1 MRVTIGPASRVLD
14 QQLLQATQSA
24 PLMQQAHLVH
34 AEPQTDWTRRF
45 AEQFLTR
52 KACRDLVIEHEQ
64 QTGRKYEAYARVRLD
79 TFLLEPFPRYFLQ
92 HIASRQELH
101 GIEDPAIVR
110 TRPGARQLDPD
121 APLLAGVVPSV
132 STQAS
137 SLVSRFLQSG
147 RVSTELV
154 RFGQLGTSGWA
165 SLLTKRSPGDQYEVA
180 NQYGVGDVESGPPTV
195 VEPPTVHGIAAV
207 PLGEDYGLDA
217 PKGLMDKLIV
227 GDAHAFEADASVWRT
242 ILTNATHT
250 AGLWLME
257 SMHRDNLLLHGVE
270 ARASRSHPP
279 HPPPLTPPSLR

>member
-1 MRVTIGPASRVLD
+1 MPPTAAPSQHLHSIATHSTGEPASARVAVCLVGGLRSIDDTAASLNSNLLAHWDADAFVVGLTPGEPSDTECDRLKGPGPRVVRVTIGPASRVLD

-132 STQAS
+132 ITQAS
-137 SLVSRFLQSG
+137 SLVSSFLQSG

-165 SLLTKRSPGDQYEVA
+165 SLLTKRSPGVSGRRVA
-180 NQYGVGDVESGPPTV
+180 CG
-195 VEPPTVHGIAAV
+195 
-207 PLGEDYGLDA
+207 
-217 PKGLMDKLIV
+217 
-227 GDAHAFEADASVWRT
+227 
-242 ILTNATHT
+242 
-250 AGLWLME
+250 
-257 SMHRDNLLLHGVE
+257 
-270 ARASRSHPP
+270 ARARG
-279 HPPPLTPPSLR
+279 TA